1 MKAVSVLAFVSLVT
15 SLLAQQTPAPTP
27 APRTSD
33 VESVNAILAAVYDV
47 ISGPA
52 GQKRDWDRMRS
63 LFVPDAKMM
72 ATSIRRDG
80 TMARRTMTVEDYI
93 KSSGPMLEERGFFEK
108 ETARKLETYGNIAHA
123 WSSYEARQK
132 ADDKDPFMSGVNSIQ
147 LWNDGKRWWV
157 ISIFWQSGA

>member
-1 MKAVSVLAFVSLVT
+1 MKAVSVLAFFGLAA

-27 APRTSD
+27 TPRPSD
-33 VESVNAILAAVYDV
+33 VESVDAILAAVYDV

-72 ATSIRRDG
+72 ATGRRQDG
-80 TMARRTMTVEDYI
+80 TMARRAMTVEDYI
-93 KSSGPMLEERGFFEK
+93 KMSGPMLEERGFFEK
-108 ETARKLETYGNIAHA
+108 ETARKLETYGNIAHS

-132 ADDKDPFMSGVNSIQ
+132 ADDKDPFMAGVNSIQ